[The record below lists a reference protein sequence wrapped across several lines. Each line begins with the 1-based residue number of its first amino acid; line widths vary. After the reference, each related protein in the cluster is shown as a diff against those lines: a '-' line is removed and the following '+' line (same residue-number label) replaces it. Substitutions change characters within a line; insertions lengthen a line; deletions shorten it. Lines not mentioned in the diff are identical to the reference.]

1 MKSWA
6 FILLASCRLAA
17 QQDGG
22 FLTDNDFDSLSRRD
36 QLTLLPK
43 APFAA
48 MIRGE
53 FMRGEF
59 LGFSNK
65 GVRWRHASVVEE
77 FHLKTKNVRFLE
89 LAPGALPAKSDC
101 EIHLTSGE
109 KLHGILASMDGRFAQ
124 INSSILGH
132 VRIPYAH
139 LDQLLVYPVD
149 GPALIEE
156 IGDKNDW
163 TFLRPPHKPDDGILE
178 RLLEQKVDRWTLN
191 NNELHCDGLNGLA
204 VARIV
209 PSDPDTIQL
218 EATLL
223 SHKDPPELSIHMFA
237 DRLDDWRG
245 GNNLALL
252 LKKGTVA
259 PKLYPQIQEAKV
271 QLGKSTP
278 IPVAANG
285 RYLVRIFADRTESAI
300 RLEINGEL
308 VGQWKQGKAL
318 KGNGAGIIFVSRGKT
333 AIRISEFKISK
344 TTHRAANDTTDEAER
359 PKQGVT
365 FALTNGDHLTGQ
377 LLGFQDKLFSCKTEF
392 ATIPLNPK
400 LVSKIL
406 FPKPQSPVKLARP
419 GAVSLLLHN
428 RDRLTGTFESLEP
441 TGINIQ
447 HPTLGSL
454 KLSMETLHVVDFH
467 RHNTG
472 TTVHPLFRPAKSGN
486 KGAKRNRARFGKMG
500 LPEPVP
506 PLGQP
511 LMDP

>member
-6 FILLASCRLAA
+6 TILLASCSLAA

-22 FLTDNDFDSLSRRD
+22 FLTDNDFDNLSRRD

-89 LAPGALPAKSDC
+89 LAPDATPATSDC
-101 EIHLTSGE
+101 EVRLTSGE
-109 KLHGILASMDGRFAQ
+109 KLHGILTSMDGRFAQ
-124 INSSILGH
+124 INSPILGH
-132 VRIPYAH
+132 VRIPYTH
-139 LDQLLVYPVD
+139 LDQLLVYPID
-149 GPALIEE
+149 GPALIKE

-163 TFLRPPHKPDDGILE
+163 TFLRPPTKPDDGILE
-178 RLLEQKVDRWTLN
+178 RLLEQKMGRWTLN
-191 NNELHCDGLNGLA
+191 DNELHCDGLNGLA
-204 VARIV
+204 VARMV
-209 PSDPDTIQL
+209 PGDPDTIQL
-218 EATLL
+218 EATLM
-223 SHKDPPELSIHMFA
+223 SHEDPPELSIHLFA

-252 LKKGTVA
+252 LKKGMAA
-259 PKLYPQIQEAKV
+259 PKLHPQIQEAKL
-271 QLGKSTP
+271 QLGKPTP

-318 KGNGAGIIFVSRGKT
+318 KGNGGGIIFVSRGKK

-344 TTHRAANDTTDEAER
+344 TTRRAVNDTTNEAER

-365 FALTNGDHLTGQ
+365 FALINGDHLTGQ
-377 LLGFQDKLFSCKTEF
+377 LHGFQDKLFSCKTEF
-392 ATIPLNPK
+392 ATIPLKPQ
-400 LVSKIL
+400 LVSRIL
-406 FPKPQSPVKLARP
+406 FPKPPKQVKLPRA

-428 RDRLTGTFESLEP
+428 RDRLTGTFESIES

-447 HPTLGSL
+447 HPTFGSL
-454 KLSMETLHVVDFH
+454 KVPAQALHVVDFH
-467 RHNTG
+467 RHTKG
-472 TTVHPLFRPAKSGN
+472 TTVHPLFRPVKSGN
-486 KGAKRNRARFGKMG
+486 KGAKRNRARLGEMS
-500 LPEPVP
+500 LPAPLP
-506 PLGQP
+506 PLG
-511 LMDP
+511 